1 MPLTS
6 VSSHT
11 LMGARSALTPCL
23 PRAVL
28 DFMLS
33 STAIVQIS
41 QFWAKL
47 FAARPHLLHTPAGT
61 SAVASPTG
69 RVQFHLF
76 YVRVFE
82 TLDAFAKELKTA
94 ALSVE
99 KATKIC
105 GLLPKMHP
113 GQQQAALLNCLAAVD
128 QNSAQRGL
136 LREIIE
142 ELRQELEQL
151 QETYVALECFLEDYC
166 SGIPGKLELDLT
178 TDA

>member
-1 MPLTS
+1 MPLTPAA
-6 VSSHT
+6 SHT
-11 LMGARSALTPCL
+11 LVGARSALIPCF

-33 STAIVQIS
+33 STVIDQIS

-47 FAARPHLLHTPAGT
+47 FAARPHLLHTSAAT
-61 SAVASPTG
+61 SAVASTTG
-69 RVQFHLF
+69 RVQFHPF

-82 TLDAFAKELKTA
+82 TLDAFAKELKNA

-113 GQQQAALLNCLAAVD
+113 GQQQAALLKCLASVD
-128 QNSAQRGL
+128 QNSAQQGL
-136 LREIIE
+136 LRETIE
-142 ELRQELEQL
+142 ALRQELEQL
-151 QETYVALECFLEDYC
+151 QETYVALDSFLADYC
-166 SGIPGKLELDLT
+166 S
-178 TDA
+178 